1 VPHGSP
7 KDAHRVQGEPGT
19 SLSHGSP
26 KDAHRVQGEP
36 GTSLSHGWNFDTS
49 YLNLPGVFY
58 QTAQPIAV
66 ALPQLVLFN
75 SALAGE
81 LGLNAEALGH
91 ESSALIFSGNQLPEG
106 ATPIAQAYAGH
117 QFGHF
122 TVLGDGRAIL
132 LGEQIAPNNSRWD
145 IQLKGPGK
153 TPYSRRGDGRAALGP
168 MLREYIISEAMHA
181 LEIPTT
187 RSLAVVATGEPVY
200 RDNVLP
206 GAVLTRVAASHIRV
220 GTFEFAASQGW
231 LRAGTGKDAL
241 GVPATSAG
249 AESRALSAVEG
260 QGGTSAVKALAD
272 YTIARHYPECR
283 NAENPYLAFFQAVAK
298 RQAQLIAKWMQVGF
312 IHGVMNTDNMALS
325 GETIDY
331 GPCAFMDAYDPA
343 TVFSSID
350 QHGRYA
356 FANQPRI
363 ASWNLARLAEAMLP
377 LFADDEQAA
386 IALAQQ
392 ALVDF
397 GESFNRHWLSGMRK
411 KLGLIN
417 EEDAD
422 SELVTALLSL
432 MQQHQA
438 DYTNTFRRL
447 SGSASASAE
456 NHGTPANALPGTET
470 LFATAEFTA
479 WAGNWWA
486 RVKRQSISP
495 TEALANMRAVNP
507 AVIARN
513 HKVEEALKT
522 AENGD
527 MSLTH
532 ALLAE
537 VQQPYLETAENASY
551 REGAPQSAGPYRT
564 FCGT

>member
-1 VPHGSP
+1 MTPSQTQNLY
-7 KDAHRVQGEPGT
+7 RF
-19 SLSHGSP
+19 
-26 KDAHRVQGEP
+26 
-36 GTSLSHGWNFDTS
+36 NFDTS
-49 YLNLPGVFY
+49 YLNLPGAFY
-58 QTAQPIAV
+58 TPVSPTPV
-66 ALPQLVLFN
+66 ALPQLVVFN
-75 SALAGE
+75 RELANDLGLDADLLATAESALVFG
-81 LGLNAEALGH
+81 
-91 ESSALIFSGNQLPEG
+91 GNVLPEG

-122 TVLGDGRAIL
+122 TMLGDGRAIL
-132 LGEQIAPNNSRWD
+132 LGEQITPNGERYD

-168 MLREYIISEAMHA
+168 MLREYIISEAMFA
-181 LEIPTT
+181 LGIPTT

-200 RDNVLP
+200 RENVLP

-220 GTFEFAASQGW
+220 GTFEYASAKGDISLIQ
-231 LRAGTGKDAL
+231 
-241 GVPATSAG
+241 
-249 AESRALSAVEG
+249 
-260 QGGTSAVKALAD
+260 ALAD
-272 YTIARHYPECR
+272 YTMRRHYGETI
-283 NAENPYLAFFQAVAK
+283 NAENPHLAFFQAVAE

-350 QHGRYA
+350 QQGRYA

-363 ASWNLARLAEAMLP
+363 GSWNLARLAETLLP

-411 KLGLIN
+411 KLGLQN
-417 EEDAD
+417 EEEAD

-447 SGSASASAE
+447 SGSASASAPAE
-456 NHGTPANALPGTET
+456 NHGTTANALPGTET

-495 TEALANMRAVNP
+495 TEALTNMRAINP
-507 AVIARN
+507 AVVARN
-513 HKVEEALKT
+513 HKVEEALKA

-527 MSLTH
+527 MSAVHDLV
-532 ALLAE
+532 AA
-537 VQQPYLETAENASY
+537 VKQPYVESAENKEY
-551 REGAPQSAGPYRT
+551 REAAPQSAEPYRT

>member
-1 VPHGSP
+1 MTPSQTQNLY
-7 KDAHRVQGEPGT
+7 RF
-19 SLSHGSP
+19 
-26 KDAHRVQGEP
+26 
-36 GTSLSHGWNFDTS
+36 NFDTS
-49 YLNLPGVFY
+49 YLNLPGAFY
-58 QTAQPIAV
+58 TPVSPTPV
-66 ALPQLVLFN
+66 ALPQLVVFN
-75 SALAGE
+75 RELANDLGLDADLLATAESALVFG
-81 LGLNAEALGH
+81 
-91 ESSALIFSGNQLPEG
+91 GNVLSEG

-122 TVLGDGRAIL
+122 TMLGDGRAIL
-132 LGEQIAPNNSRWD
+132 LGEQITPNGERYD

-168 MLREYIISEAMHA
+168 MLREYIISEAMFA
-181 LEIPTT
+181 LGIPTT

-200 RDNVLP
+200 RENVLP

-220 GTFEFAASQGW
+220 GTFEFAASQG
-231 LRAGTGKDAL
+231 GD
-241 GVPATSAG
+241 
-249 AESRALSAVEG
+249 SRALSAVEG
-260 QGGTSAVKALAD
+260 QGATAVQAIAD
-272 YTIARHYPECR
+272 YTIHRHYPR
-283 NAENPYLAFFQAVAK
+283 LASSENIYIAFFQAVAE

-350 QHGRYA
+350 QQGRYA

-363 ASWNLARLAEAMLP
+363 ASWNLARLAETLLP
-377 LFADDEQAA
+377 LFADDEKQSIELAQAA
-386 IALAQQ
+386 
-392 ALVDF
+392 LVEF

-411 KLGLIN
+411 KLGLQN
-417 EEDAD
+417 EEEAD

-447 SGSASASAE
+447 SGSASASAPAE
-456 NHGTPANALPGTET
+456 NHGTTANALPGTET

-495 TEALANMRAVNP
+495 TEALTNMRAINP

-513 HKVEEALKT
+513 HKVEEALKA

-527 MSLTH
+527 MSAVHHLVA
-532 ALLAE
+532 ALK
-537 VQQPYLETAENASY
+537 QPYVESAENKEY
-551 REGAPQSAGPYRT
+551 REPAPQSAKPYRT

>member
-1 VPHGSP
+1 MTPSQTQNLY
-7 KDAHRVQGEPGT
+7 RF
-19 SLSHGSP
+19 
-26 KDAHRVQGEP
+26 
-36 GTSLSHGWNFDTS
+36 NFDTS
-49 YLNLPGVFY
+49 YLNLPGAFY
-58 QTAQPIAV
+58 TPVSPTPV
-66 ALPQLVLFN
+66 ALPQLVVFN
-75 SALAGE
+75 RELANDLGLDADLLATAESALVFG
-81 LGLNAEALGH
+81 
-91 ESSALIFSGNQLPEG
+91 GNVLPEG

-122 TVLGDGRAIL
+122 TMLGDGRAIL
-132 LGEQIAPNNSRWD
+132 LGEQITPNGERYD

-168 MLREYIISEAMHA
+168 MLREYIISEAMFA
-181 LEIPTT
+181 LGIPTT

-200 RDNVLP
+200 RENVLP

-220 GTFEFAASQGW
+220 GTFEYASAKGDISLIQ
-231 LRAGTGKDAL
+231 
-241 GVPATSAG
+241 
-249 AESRALSAVEG
+249 
-260 QGGTSAVKALAD
+260 ALAD
-272 YTIARHYPECR
+272 YTMRRHYGETI
-283 NAENPYLAFFQAVAK
+283 NAENPHLAFFQAVAE

-331 GPCAFMDAYDPA
+331 GPCAFLDAYDTA

-363 ASWNLARLAEAMLP
+363 ASWNLARLAETLLP

-411 KLGLIN
+411 KLGLQN
-417 EEDAD
+417 EEEAD

-447 SGSASASAE
+447 SGSASASAPAE
-456 NHGTPANALPGTET
+456 NHGTTANALPGTET

-495 TEALANMRAVNP
+495 TEALTNMRAINP

-513 HKVEEALKT
+513 HKVEEALK
-522 AENGD
+522 AADNGD
-527 MSLTH
+527 MSAVHHLV
-532 ALLAE
+532 AA
-537 VQQPYLETAENASY
+537 VKQPYVESAENKDY
-551 REGAPQSAGPYRT
+551 REAAPQSAEPYRT